1 MKTFATGASAL
12 MVRCSATAAPG
23 RRARFGLAGALALA
37 FASASLVPLRSVAAE
52 TPEQELR
59 RQLDENRAL
68 IQQLQE
74 RMQSMEQALQKA
86 EQTARATVA
95 QAKRLDETEEQIL
108 ALDERL
114 GSRPVA
120 RVFDGKSL
128 DLGGFLTQQFTFA
141 HGKDKSAGAFNATQF
156 ELLMRAQVTEQ
167 VSVFSALGFLWESD
181 LNVLGPVPVNPRAA
195 EFAPFAARTMAILA
209 SANYRH
215 TDALQFE
222 AGRFVTPHGIINI
235 EHFPPTLLD
244 VNQPQFLRPFG
255 GQTIFPNFLNG
266 ARAHGKV
273 FKAGGQFDYSAY
285 AGVSSTSSANR
296 PQAENYGA
304 RLAFR
309 HDPAGLS
316 FGVNF
321 AHGRR
326 PAAPATPVSFA
337 HPGHAYDLFGV
348 DLLLDKGRW
357 LWKNELF
364 ATREQNGVPDRLGFY
379 TQPAFRFSDK
389 FIGFYRFDYLDA
401 GFDPFGRTIEHALGV
416 NYLLTPFVRLR
427 AVGIAK
433 DYKRPNTT
441 SEIIQFSTTVSF

>member
-1 MKTFATGASAL
+1 MKTIATDASAS
-12 MVRCSATAAPG
+12 MVRLRASTALIQ
-23 RRARFGLAGALALA
+23 RARFGLAGAFALALA
-37 FASASLVPLRSVAAE
+37 AAALAPLRVDAADPSE
-52 TPEQELR
+52 PDLR
-59 RQLDENRAL
+59 RQLEENRTL

-86 EQTARATVA
+86 EQTARTTVA

-108 ALDERL
+108 ALDERI

-128 DLGGFLTQQFTFA
+128 DIGGFLTQQFTFA
-141 HGKDKSAGAFNATQF
+141 HGKDKSASAFNATQF
-156 ELLMRAQVTEQ
+156 ELLMRAQITDQ

-181 LNVLGPVPVNPRAA
+181 LNILGPVPVNPREAT
-195 EFAPFAARTMAILA
+195 FAPFAARTMAILA

-266 ARAHGKV
+266 ARVHGKV
-273 FKAGGQFDYSAY
+273 FQAGGQFDYSVY
-285 AGVSSTSSANR
+285 AGVSSTSSADR
-296 PQAENYGA
+296 PNAENFGG
-304 RLAFR
+304 RLAYR
-309 HDPAGLS
+309 HEKSGVTL
-316 FGVNF
+316 GVNY
-321 AHGRR
+321 AHGQR
-326 PAAPATPVSFA
+326 PAAGATPVSFA
-337 HPGHAYDLFGV
+337 HPGHAYDLFGA

-357 LWKNELF
+357 LWKNEIF
-364 ATREQNGVPDRLGFY
+364 ATREQGGVPDRLGFY
-379 TQPAFRFSDK
+379 TQPAFRFTDK

-427 AVGIAK
+427 AVGITK
-433 DYKRPNTT
+433 DYKRPSTT